1 MLDNC
6 KTSEERWLGV
16 QALVRRW
23 LDDRQELIVLYCSL
37 SGINALQASCK
48 SSTDKIRQFCQLLM
62 DYTSAGHFEVY
73 DQLARATEE
82 FSGSTPGSF
91 QQLYPEIQLTT
102 DAILRFNDLF
112 DTDEHC
118 AKALGQLK
126 TELSLLGEQL
136 VNRFAMEDQLIA
148 TLHASRASK
157 TTC

>member
-16 QALVRRW
+16 QALVNRW

-37 SGINALQASCK
+37 SGVNALQASCK
-48 SSTDKIRQFCQLLM
+48 SSTDKIRQFCQLMM

-73 DQLARATEE
+73 DQLARATED
-82 FSGSTPGSF
+82 SSSRNHGPF

-118 AKALGQLK
+118 AQALGQLK
-126 TELSLLGEQL
+126 NELSLLGEQL
-136 VNRFAMEDQLIA
+136 VNRFALEDQLISI
-148 TLHASRASK
+148 LQSSRTNKSNG
-157 TTC
+157 